1 MKKDDNMKDTSH
13 SSIGSVRRIA
23 RQIVDMKDT
32 KRKALLK
39 TFSSD
44 VKCKVVEE
52 MVNIRLE
59 RLRDDS
65 GRIQPGEVSER

>member
-1 MKKDDNMKDTSH
+1 M
-13 SSIGSVRRIA
+13 GSVRRIA
-23 RQIVDMKDT
+23 RQIVDMKDP

-44 VKCKVVEE
+44 IKCRVVEE

-59 RLRDDS
+59 RLRDTE
-65 GRIQPGEVSER
+65 GRIQPGKVSER